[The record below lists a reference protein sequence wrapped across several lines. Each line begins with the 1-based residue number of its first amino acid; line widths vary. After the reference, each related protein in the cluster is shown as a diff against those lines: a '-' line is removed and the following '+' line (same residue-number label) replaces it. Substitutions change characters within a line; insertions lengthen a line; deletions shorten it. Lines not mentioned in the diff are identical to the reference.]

1 MTQILPY
8 LQSEYKKNPF
18 PFFTKIELI
27 NMFGA
32 SAKEELNELK
42 QNGSIRKR
50 KGINGDLVELL
61 IFKNIK

>member
-18 PFFTKIELI
+18 PFFTKVELI
-27 NMFGA
+27 NMFGKD
-32 SAKEELNELK
+32 SKDELNQLK
-42 QNGSIRKR
+42 RDGSIRKR

-61 IFKNIK
+61 KF